1 MQREL
6 ILAYYT
12 TIADADS
19 KKRYVD
25 KLDLVN
31 GMDPN
36 EIPRIEWHGNVDLWP
51 VTHVRAS
58 ACT

>member
-1 MQREL
+1 MD
-6 ILAYYT
+6 YT

-51 VTHVRAS
+51 VVTHVRAS